1 MHPAASTSQRPRTVR
16 LVLDVPTPDES
27 WVLSEENMPE
37 SSAHRDT
44 VDLLKLLLLAFVART
59 QRSAHV
65 AANLACR
72 WDRDHPS
79 IGVDPDIA
87 LIEPAPPSEASALR
101 SLRTWEPGHV
111 PPRFAVEVVSPT
123 NPNKDYVTAPAKY
136 AALGTRELVIFDP
149 EHLGP
154 AVMGGP
160 HVLQVWRRTDD
171 SRTMARVYAGHGP
184 AYSSEL
190 SAWLIP
196 TPQGRLRIADDE
208 QGRSPWLTREEAEAE
223 AHKQEAAARKQEAE
237 AREREAAARKQAE
250 DALRRSIEDVCDLCD
265 VPLDDARRAHLASLD
280 AAGLDQLRRHLKAH
294 RAWPG

>member
-1 MHPAASTSQRPRTVR
+1 MHPAASTSQRPRSVR

-59 QRSAHV
+59 RRNAHV

-87 LIEPAPPSEASALR
+87 LIEPAPPPEASTLR

-111 PPRFAVEVVSPT
+111 PPRFAVEVVSST

-149 EHLGP
+149 ERLGP

-160 HVLQVWRRTDD
+160 HVLQVWCRTEDG
-171 SRTMARVYAGHGP
+171 RTMTRVYAGRGP

-190 SAWLIP
+190 GAWLIP
-196 TPQGRLRIADDE
+196 TPQGRLRIAGDE
-208 QGRSPWLTREEAEAE
+208 QGISPWLTREEAEAE
-223 AHKQEAAARKQEAE
+223 ARTQEAEARKQEAE
-237 AREREAAARKQAE
+237 ARKQAE
-250 DALRRSIEDVCDLCD
+250 DALRRSIEDVCDLCGIA
-265 VPLDDARRAHLASLD
+265 LDDARRAHLASLD